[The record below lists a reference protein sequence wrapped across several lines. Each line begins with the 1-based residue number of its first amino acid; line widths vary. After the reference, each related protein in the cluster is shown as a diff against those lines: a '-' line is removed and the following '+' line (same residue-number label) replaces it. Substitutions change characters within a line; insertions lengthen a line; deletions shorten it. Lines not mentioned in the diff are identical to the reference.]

1 MTLLALDMATNTGW
15 CCGDVRHGKPVLGSI
30 KLPSTKKDLGWWMD
44 AAIKEY
50 DELIAHT
57 HPDRVRYESPILRGS
72 TRIETLRK
80 LYTLAS
86 VIEYV
91 CRDRNIPVYE
101 VAITTV
107 KKRLTGNG
115 RAQKEDMMKAAE
127 GMGMAP
133 KSHDEADAFG
143 IWLTGAYKFAP
154 EEALRFEDL
163 LI

>member
-1 MTLLALDMATNTGW
+1 MLLALDMATNTGW
-15 CCGDVRHGKPVLGSI
+15 CCGDVREGKPVLGSI

-44 AAIKEY
+44 AAIKAY
-50 DELIAHT
+50 DDLIEHT
-57 HPDRVRYESPILRGS
+57 HPDRVIYESPILRGS

-91 CRDRNIPVYE
+91 CRERGIPVYE

-115 RAQKEDMMKAAE
+115 RAQKEDMIKAAKE
-127 GMGMAP
+127 KGMAP
-133 KSHDEADAFG
+133 KNSDEADAFG

-154 EEALRFEDL
+154 EQALRFEDL